1 MRDPRSILI
10 TGASAG
16 IGAALAQGY
25 AGPGRALALGGRNAA
40 RLADV
45 AAACRARG
53 ATVTTAAIDVRN
65 AAAMAGWIAGTDAT
79 APLDLV
85 VANAGVSAG
94 TGGGGEAAAQAH
106 EIFAI
111 NLDGAAN
118 TVLPALDLMLARP
131 RPHGDAPRGQIALMA
146 SLAGFRG
153 FAGAPAYCA
162 SKAALRAWGEAL
174 RALHR
179 ADAIEVSV
187 VCPGFVRTAMSDAN
201 DFPMPFLM
209 DADRAAGLIRRG
221 LAAGRGRIAFPWP
234 LYWGALL
241 LAGLPDA
248 IAGRIAAGAPHKPA
262 PR

>member
-1 MRDPRSILI
+1 MRDPRSILL

-16 IGAALAQGY
+16 IGAALARAY
-25 AGPGRALALGGRNAA
+25 AVPGRNLALGGRDAS
-40 RLADV
+40 RLAAV
-45 AAACRARG
+45 AAECRALG
-53 ATVTTAAIDVRN
+53 ATVTTAAIDVRD
-65 AAAMAGWIAGTDAT
+65 AAAMAGWIAGADAA

-85 VANAGVSAG
+85 IANAGVSAG
-94 TGGGGEAAAQAH
+94 TGAGGEAASQAR

-118 TVLPALDLMLARP
+118 TVLPALDLMRARP
-131 RPHGDAPRGQIALMA
+131 RPADDQPRGQVALMA
-146 SLAGFRG
+146 SLAAFRG

-187 VCPGFVRTAMSDAN
+187 VCPGFVRTAMSAVN

-209 DADRAAGLIRRG
+209 EPDRAAAIVLRG
-221 LAAGRGRIAFPWP
+221 LAANRGRIAFPWP
-234 LYWGALL
+234 LYWGVLL
-241 LAGLPDA
+241 LAGLPDW
-248 IAGRIAAGAPHKPA
+248 IAGRITANA
-262 PR
+262 PRKPGQG